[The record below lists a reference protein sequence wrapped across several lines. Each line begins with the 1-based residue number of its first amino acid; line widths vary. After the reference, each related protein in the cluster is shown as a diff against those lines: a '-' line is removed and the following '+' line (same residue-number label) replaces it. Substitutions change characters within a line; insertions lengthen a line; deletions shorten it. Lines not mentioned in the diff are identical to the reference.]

1 MFASLTSL
9 KAAAVTTVAASTI
22 ALGLAPATSS
32 AAVTLR
38 IAGPAVAA
46 PAYRFEEMRRAQP
59 DTLTFTTL
67 DDPLDPT
74 FNQLLGIND
83 NGVISG
89 YFGSGLAGHPNKGYL
104 LPPPYTT
111 YHNENFPGSF
121 QTQVTS
127 LNNHKDT
134 AGFWVDG
141 KGSNFGF
148 IEWNGVFTTYRDPK
162 TGKGTVNQIL
172 GINDAGIAVGFY
184 TDGNGNNHGFEV
196 NQATS
201 VFTPVAEKRGS
212 NVTASGINNNGDIT
226 GFLTAGNGQVVGFLI
241 KNGTFS
247 EFIFPN
253 SVATTPFGINA
264 NDEIVGSYT
273 DTNNLTH
280 GFTLTNPLTNAHFSK
295 IDDPNGIGTTVVNG
309 VNDLGQLVGF
319 YVDGAGN
326 TDGFLANK

>member
-1 MFASLTSL
+1 MFASLKSL
-9 KAAAVTTVAASTI
+9 KDAAAAVVASAI
-22 ALGLAPATSS
+22 ALGLSPATSS
-32 AAVTLR
+32 AAVTMR

-46 PAYRFEEMRRAQP
+46 PAYHFQEMRGAQP
-59 DTLTFTTL
+59 DALTFFTL
-67 DDPLDPT
+67 DNPADPT
-74 FNQLLGIND
+74 FNQLLGINN
-83 NGVISG
+83 NGTISG
-89 YFGSGLAGHPNKGYL
+89 YFGSGSAGHPNKGYTIAA
-104 LPPPYTT
+104 PYTT
-111 YHNENFPGSF
+111 FVNENYPGSF
-121 QTQVTS
+121 QTQVVA

-148 IEWNGVFTTYRDPK
+148 IEWNGVFTTYRDPM

-172 GINDAGIAVGFY
+172 GINDSGIAVGFY
-184 TDGNGNNHGFEV
+184 TDGNGVNHGFEV

-201 VFTPVAEKRGS
+201 VFTPVAAKRGT
-212 NVTASGINNNGDIT
+212 NVTASGINKDGDVT

-247 EFIFPN
+247 EFLFPN
-253 SVATTPFGINA
+253 AVSTTPFGINA

-280 GFTLTNPLTNAHFSK
+280 GFTLTNPLTNAHFAK
-295 IDDPNGIGTTVVNG
+295 IDDPNGIGTTIVNG
-309 VNDLGQLVGF
+309 VNDLGALVGF

-326 TDGFLANK
+326 TDGFIAKK